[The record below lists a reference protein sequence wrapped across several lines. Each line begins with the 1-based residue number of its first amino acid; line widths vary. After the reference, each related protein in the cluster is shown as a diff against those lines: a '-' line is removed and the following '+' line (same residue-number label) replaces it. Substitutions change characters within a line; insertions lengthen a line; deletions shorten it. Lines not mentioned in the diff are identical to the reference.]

1 MIRHLLLKLRRI
13 IITAQMTAKRT
24 VIEREA
30 EHFVLG
36 RDVWVVDG
44 GAGVFLDVAVP
55 VFFRVE
61 ADHARGALQLNI
73 SL

>member
-1 MIRHLLLKLRRI
+1 
-13 IITAQMTAKRT
+13 MTAKRT

-44 GAGVFLDVAVP
+44 GAGVFFDVAVS